1 MTRKISIISI
11 LAILLFSTQIIAQGY
26 NIKVKMP
33 KLKNDSLILGHHFA
47 TMLIPDDTLVLNS
60 RGEGYFKGK
69 EKLKEGMYFI
79 FLPSKNTF
87 DFIIGK
93 DQQFTVMNDTTDLT
107 RNLRIDGC
115 EENKVFIDYQAF
127 LDKQRTKANKLSEER
142 KTAKGDAQKM
152 IDQKLRQINEEVNKK
167 ANTIIAANPDL
178 FFPKFLKATLE
189 IKIPQTVKGQE
200 ARYYYYRGQYF
211 KYFDFTD
218 ARLLRSPIYENKLD
232 YYLDKIIPKMSD
244 SVIVQVDKLIDGIRH
259 DKELFRYMLVHLFQ
273 KYGKGEIMGYENVY
287 VHIAEKY
294 YIPDAEWSEREYIE
308 ELKGKVKRKKPGL
321 VGNIAP
327 EIKMNLLPSDPSA
340 IEALHDQLDG
350 LKAKGNE
357 YLKDEPLIQ
366 GEVKVF
372 KINYPNY
379 TDSAAEAQVKIN
391 HLATIV
397 EDEFMPGF
405 EGYASLHQIDTKYT
419 LMWFWEPDC
428 SHCKEMTPKLVK
440 AYKDKK
446 LKEKGVAVFAVYL
459 NRNINEWDRYV
470 DHIGKWFDFV
480 LKNNMAQFVNVWEPF
495 GYEHFRDKF
504 DISSSPVLYLLDKDK
519 KIIAKRIGY
528 DQAISIIEEI
538 EKSGK

>member
-1 MTRKISIISI
+1 MTKQISISSI
-11 LAILLFSTQIIAQGY
+11 LVILFFTTQLFAQGY

-33 KLKNDSLILGHHFA
+33 KLKKGKLILGHHFA

-79 FLPSKNTF
+79 FLPSKSTF

-107 RNLRIDGC
+107 KNLRIDGC
-115 EENKVFIDYQAF
+115 EENKIFIGYQSF
-127 LDKQRTKANKLSEER
+127 LDKERAKANKLSEER
-142 KTAKGDAQKM
+142 KTAKGEAQKE
-152 IDQKLRQINEEVNKK
+152 IDKKLRQINTEVNDK
-167 ANTIIAANPDL
+167 ANAIIAANPDY
-178 FFPKFLKATLE
+178 FFSKFLKATLE
-189 IKIPQTVKGQE
+189 IKIPENIKGQE

-211 KYFDFTD
+211 NYFDFKD

-232 YYLDKIIPKMSD
+232 YYLDKIIPKTPD
-244 SVIVQVDKLIDGIRH
+244 SIIVQVDMLIDGSRG

-273 KYGKGEIMGYENVY
+273 KYAKGEIMGYENVY
-287 VHIAEKY
+287 VHIADKY
-294 YIPDAEWSEREYIE
+294 YIPDAEWSERDYIE
-308 ELKGKVKRKKPGL
+308 ELKGKVERKKPGL
-321 VGNIAP
+321 IGNIAP
-327 EIKMNLLPSDPSA
+327 EIKMNLLPSDPSD
-340 IEALHDQLDG
+340 IEALRDQLDG

-357 YLKDEPLIQ
+357 YLKDEAQIS

-372 KINYPNY
+372 KINYPTY
-379 TDSAAEAQVKIN
+379 TDSAATAQVKIN
-391 HLATIV
+391 HLATIL
-397 EDEFMPGF
+397 EDEFMHGF
-405 EGYASLHQIDTKYT
+405 EGYASLHQIETKYT
-419 LMWFWEPDC
+419 IMWFWEPDC

-440 AYKDKK
+440 AYNDKK
-446 LKEKGVAVFAVYL
+446 LKEKGVTVFAVYL

-470 DHIGKWFDFV
+470 EHIRKWFDFV
-480 LKNNMAQFVNVWEPF
+480 LKNDMAQFTNVWEPF

-538 EKSGK
+538 EKEK